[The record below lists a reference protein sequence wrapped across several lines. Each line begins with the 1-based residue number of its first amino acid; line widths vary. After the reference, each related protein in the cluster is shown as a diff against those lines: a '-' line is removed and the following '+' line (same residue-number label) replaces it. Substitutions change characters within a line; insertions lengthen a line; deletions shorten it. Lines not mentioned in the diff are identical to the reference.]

1 MPDATAR
8 FSANGP
14 RRPDDMTKGLP
25 IGTLGIAPTHRW
37 RTMSHRLIKLLS
49 IALGNVLVAVAVTFF
64 IVPHGL
70 VLGGSTGISLV
81 ITHLAPLPLSLVV
94 LAVNGVLFL
103 LGALI
108 LGRRFAASTIFST
121 IAYPL
126 AMSAL
131 ETLPFGHLTEEPMLA
146 AVCAGTLMGA
156 GTGLILRAGGSSG
169 GSDIIALIAH
179 KYLHASVSALL
190 WAIDACVI
198 ACQLPFSN
206 FEQVLLGVLALT
218 LLTIVMNR
226 VMVMGRSQVQLLI
239 FSTEHEAIRENILRE
254 QDAGVT
260 VIPVEQGYTRQEG
273 RALLSVI
280 PRRKLWAIREM
291 ITSVDP
297 TAFWVI
303 SEVSEMRERQLRR
316 RA

>member
-1 MPDATAR
+1 
-8 FSANGP
+8 
-14 RRPDDMTKGLP
+14 
-25 IGTLGIAPTHRW
+25 
-37 RTMSHRLIKLLS
+37 MSHKLLNVLA
-49 IALGNVLVAVAVTFF
+49 IALGNLLVALAVTLF

-70 VLGGSTGISLV
+70 VLGGSTGMALV

-94 LAVNGVLFL
+94 LAINGALFL
-103 LGALI
+103 LGALF

-126 AMSAL
+126 AMSVL
-131 ETLPFGHLTEEPMLA
+131 ETLPLGQLTSDHMLA

-169 GSDIIALIAH
+169 GSDVIALVAH
-179 KYLHASVSALL
+179 RYLHANVSALL

-218 LLTIVMNR
+218 LLTLVMNR

-239 FSTEHEAIRENILRE
+239 FSSEHEAIRQNILSE

-260 VIPVEQGYTRQEG
+260 VIPIEQGYTRQEG
-273 RALLSVI
+273 KAILSVI
-280 PRRKLWAIREM
+280 PRRKLWRMREM
-291 ITSVDP
+291 ITAVDP
-297 TAFWVI
+297 AAFWVI